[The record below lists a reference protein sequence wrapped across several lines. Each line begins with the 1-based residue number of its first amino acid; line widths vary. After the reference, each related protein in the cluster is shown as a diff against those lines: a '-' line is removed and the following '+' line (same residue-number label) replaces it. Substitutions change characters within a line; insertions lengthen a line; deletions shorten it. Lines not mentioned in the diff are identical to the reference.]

1 MLEQDRLAALASYR
15 ILDTAPEPSFDQLT
29 AFAAELFGAPI
40 ALISLVDE
48 HRQWFKSRH
57 GLDAEST
64 PRELAFC
71 DHALRQ
77 EPHSVMVVEDATRD
91 PRFAA
96 NPLVTGAPDIRFYAG
111 AVLSDRDG
119 ANLGTL
125 CVIDTDPR
133 PRPSDDELDRLR
145 ILADAVVARMEKSR
159 AERQAAEQR
168 RILSMTE
175 TISGVGHWRCD
186 LVNRT
191 IGWSDEVYRI
201 YGRDPAQFTPTFDNW
216 LEMYH
221 PDDRAAAQAR
231 AHQVVV
237 DRTVI
242 EHEVRLLRADGAIR
256 QGHSRATCEL
266 DENGRV
272 IAVFGVLRD
281 ITEER
286 ALRRKLEAS
295 EARARRIVADAY
307 QAIVSMD
314 EHGVVTDWNRFAET
328 TFGWRAEEAI
338 GRRLADLII
347 PEGLRE
353 SHQRGL
359 QRFLSTGEGVVLD
372 QRIEVPAVR
381 RDGLSF
387 PIELAI
393 SAARS
398 NDGWQFT
405 ALMHDISARKAQM
418 EEFETAFHSAS
429 VGMALVTLDGGFNKI
444 NAAFCGIV
452 GYDEAEMLRTDFQT
466 ITYPADLDKDL
477 SLLSRLIDGE
487 ITSYAMDKRY
497 LHKEGRIVWV
507 HLSVSLVRAPDGSPR
522 HFIAQVQDQ
531 TVRVE
536 AQEALE
542 RQTLELAAMATQL
555 ASARDAAESAN
566 HAKAEF
572 LANMSHELRTP
583 LNGVIGFSRL
593 LAESPNLGLE
603 DRRRAERVR
612 GAGEALNA
620 LINDVLDFSK
630 LEARAVTLE
639 SDPFSLKDTIV
650 ETTAMVETQA
660 GEHQV
665 DLRIVGDLDGRYVG
679 DRHRLRQVLLNLLS
693 NAVKF
698 TRQGTVTTRVEL
710 LGCEGGRARL
720 RVSVEDNGVGI
731 APDKLDRLFKRFSQT
746 DSSVTRTFGG
756 TGLGLAI
763 SRELV
768 ELMGGRIWVESE
780 VGEGSTFAFEIALPL
795 AHGEAATPSAEASVR
810 AVFPGRRIL
819 LVDDVELNRE
829 LFRELLERRGC
840 TVETAADGAEALKA
854 LENAAF
860 DLVLMDVHMPV
871 IDGLTATR
879 ELRRRGLTTAPVLAL
894 TASGAPQQI
903 AACLDA
909 GMVGHLLKPL
919 SERDLDQALTHHL
932 SQHPG
937 GAGFVAERSA
947 QDADEATT
955 RKALAATMG
964 AARTARL
971 AGMLRQQLDARF
983 LDEAPEVLRE
993 DAHRLAGSA
1002 GILGFMQLSHMA
1014 ADLETACVED
1024 LPLDE
1029 PLARLRAGVRRARA
1043 DLDAWI
1049 EDLSRQAA

>member
-1 MLEQDRLAALASYR
+1 MLENDRLAALASYR

-29 AFAAELFGAPI
+29 GFAAELFGAPI
-40 ALISLVDE
+40 ALVSLVDE
-48 HRQWFKSRH
+48 NRQWFKSRH
-57 GLDAEST
+57 GLDVDST

-71 DHALRQ
+71 AHALRQ
-77 EPHSVMVVEDATRD
+77 EPHSVMVVEDATAD
-91 PRFAA
+91 PRFSA

-119 ANLGTL
+119 FNLGTL
-125 CVIDTDPR
+125 CVIDTAPR
-133 PRPSDDELDRLR
+133 PRPSEDDLDRLKM
-145 ILADAVVARMEKSR
+145 LADAVVARMERGR

-168 RILSMTE
+168 RVLAMTE
-175 TISGVGHWRCD
+175 AISGVGHWRCD

-191 IGWSDEVYRI
+191 ISWSDEVYRI
-201 YGRDPAQFTPTFDNW
+201 YGLHPAAFTPTFENW
-216 LEMYH
+216 LELYH
-221 PDDRAAAQAR
+221 PDDRTLAEIR
-231 AHQVVV
+231 MRQVIAE
-237 DRTVI
+237 RTVL
-242 EHEVRLLRADGAIR
+242 EHELRVVRADGAIR
-256 QGHSRATCEL
+256 QAHSRATCEL
-266 DENGRV
+266 SDEGRV

-295 EARARRIVADAY
+295 EARARRVIADAY
-307 QAIVSMD
+307 QAIVTMD
-314 EHGVVTDWNRFAET
+314 EAGVVTDWNRFAER
-328 TFGWRAEEAI
+328 TFGWTAAEAM
-338 GRRLADLII
+338 GRSLSDLII
-347 PEGLRE
+347 PAELRRAHDQGLT
-353 SHQRGL
+353 
-359 QRFLSTGEGVVLD
+359 RFLTTGEAAVLD
-372 QRIEVPAVR
+372 QRIEISAQR
-381 RDGLSF
+381 RDGEVF
-387 PIELAI
+387 PVELAI
-393 SAARS
+393 SGTRS
-398 NDGWQFT
+398 GDGWRFT

-418 EEFETAFHSAS
+418 EEFETAFHHAS
-429 VGMALVTLDGGFNKI
+429 VGMALVTLDGAFNKV
-444 NAAFCGIV
+444 NAAFCDIV
-452 GYDEAEMLRTDFQT
+452 GYDETQMLATDFQT

-477 SLLSRLIDGE
+477 ALLGKLLDGE
-487 ITSYAMDKRY
+487 IASYAMDKRY
-497 LHKEGRIVWV
+497 LHKEGRLVWV

-531 TVRVE
+531 TARVE

-542 RQTLELAAMATQL
+542 RQTLQLAAMATQL
-555 ASARDAAESAN
+555 ASARDAAEEAN

-593 LAESPNLGLE
+593 LAESPHLAAE

-620 LINDVLDFSK
+620 LINDILDFSK

-639 SDPFSLKDTIV
+639 SAPFALKEMLV
-650 ETTAMVETQA
+650 ETTAMVEPQA
-660 GEHQV
+660 DEHQV
-665 DLRIVGDLDGRYVG
+665 DLRMVGDLDGWYAG
-679 DRHRLRQVLLNLLS
+679 DRHRLRQILLNLLS

-698 TRQGTVTTRVEL
+698 TRHGSVTTAVEIL
-710 LGCEGGRARL
+710 SQAEDRAAL
-720 RVSVEDNGVGI
+720 RISVVDQGVGI

-746 DSSVTRTFGG
+746 DSSITRTFGG

-780 VGEGSTFAFEIALPL
+780 LGEGSTFAFEIDLPL
-795 AHGEAATPSAEASVR
+795 AQAPTAVAPVEPGGRAA
-810 AVFPGRRIL
+810 FPGRRIL

-829 LFRELLERRGC
+829 LFSELLGRRGC
-840 TVETAADGAEALKA
+840 VVETADDGAQAVKA
-854 LENAAF
+854 LERAAF

-871 IDGLTATR
+871 VDGLTATR
-879 ELRRRGLTTAPVLAL
+879 EIRRRGLTAGPIVAL

-919 SERDLDQALTHHL
+919 SERDLDQALALHL
-932 SQHPG
+932 ANAP
-937 GAGFVAERSA
+937 VSA
-947 QDADEATT
+947 APADTGDDEAAA
-955 RKALAATMG
+955 RAALASAMG
-964 AARTARL
+964 AARIARL
-971 AGMLRQQLDARF
+971 AGMLRDQLAERF
-983 LDEAPEVLRE
+983 QDESPQALRE

-1002 GILGFMQLSHMA
+1002 GILGFMRLSRDA
-1014 ADLETACVED
+1014 AELETACID
-1024 LPLDE
+1024 GLPLDE
-1029 PLARLRAGVRRARA
+1029 PLERLRQGVRRALA

>member
-29 AFAAELFGAPI
+29 AFAAGLFDAPI

-64 PRELAFC
+64 PRETAFC
-71 DHALRQ
+71 AHALQQ
-77 EPHSVMVVEDATRD
+77 EPHSVMVVEDAARD

-125 CVIDTDPR
+125 CVIDSRPR
-133 PRPSDDELDRLR
+133 PRPSDDELGHLR
-145 ILADAVVARMEKSR
+145 ILADAVVARMEKGR
-159 AERQAAEQR
+159 AERQAADQR
-168 RILSMTE
+168 RVLAMTE

-191 IGWSDEVYRI
+191 ISWSDEVYRI
-201 YGRDPAQFTPTFDNW
+201 YGRSRANFTPTFDNW
-216 LEMYH
+216 LDMYH
-221 PDDRAAAQAR
+221 PDDRVIAEVR
-231 AHQVVV
+231 MRQVIAE
-237 DRTVI
+237 RTVL
-242 EHEVRLLRADGAIR
+242 EHELRLMRADGVLR

-272 IAVFGVLRD
+272 VAVFGVLRD
-281 ITEER
+281 ITEEQ

-295 EARARRIVADAY
+295 EARARRVIADAH
-307 QAIVSMD
+307 QAIVGMD
-314 EHGVVTDWNRFAET
+314 ERGVVTDWNPFAEA
-328 TFGWRAEEAI
+328 TFGWRTDEAV
-338 GRRLADLII
+338 GRPLADLII
-347 PEGLRE
+347 PEPLRDA
-353 SHQRGL
+353 HQAGMR
-359 QRFLSTGEGVVLD
+359 RFLATGEGVVLD
-372 QRIEVPAVR
+372 RRIEVPAVR
-381 RDGLSF
+381 RDGSTF

-393 SAARS
+393 SATHGA
-398 NDGWQFT
+398 DGWRFT
-405 ALMHDISARKAQM
+405 ALMHDISARKAQT

-444 NAAFCGIV
+444 NAAFCDIV
-452 GYDEAEMLRTDFQT
+452 GYDEAEMLATDFQA

-477 SLLSRLIDGE
+477 SLLGRLIDGE
-487 ITSYAMDKRY
+487 IGSYAMDKRY
-497 LHKEGRIVWV
+497 IHKEGRIVWV
-507 HLSVSLVRAPDGSPR
+507 HLSVSLVRAPDGAPR

-531 TVRVE
+531 TARVE

-555 ASARDAAESAN
+555 ASARDAAEAAN

-593 LAESPNLGLE
+593 LAESPHLATE

-630 LEARAVTLE
+630 LEARAVTLD
-639 SDPFSLKDTIV
+639 SDPFSFRELVV
-650 ETTAMVETQA
+650 ETTAMVEPQA
-660 GEHQV
+660 GEREV
-665 DLRIVGDLDGRYVG
+665 DLRIVGDVDGWYLG

-698 TRQGTVTTRVEL
+698 TRRGTVTTRAEL
-710 LGCEGGRARL
+710 LGVEGDRARL
-720 RVSVEDNGVGI
+720 RVSVEDQGVGI

-768 ELMGGRIWVESE
+768 ELMGGRIWVESA
-780 VGEGSTFAFEIALPL
+780 VGEGSTFAFEIPLPL
-795 AHGEAATPSAEASVR
+795 ARPQTATATAETPVR

-840 TVETAADGAEALKA
+840 AVETAADGAEALKA
-854 LENAAF
+854 LEGAAF

-903 AACLDA
+903 AACLDS

-919 SERDLDQALTHHL
+919 SERDLDQAL
-932 SQHPG
+932 SQHLAG
-937 GAGFVAERSA
+937 GGFVAERSA
-947 QDADEATT
+947 QDADEVAA
-955 RKALAATMG
+955 REALAATMG
-964 AARTARL
+964 PARTARL
-971 AGMLRQQLDARF
+971 ADMLRQQLDARF
-983 LDEAPEVLRE
+983 LDETPEALRE

-1002 GILGFMQLSHMA
+1002 GILGFMQLSRVA
-1014 ADLETACVED
+1014 AELETACVEA

-1029 PLARLRAGVRRARA
+1029 PLARLRTDVRRARA

-1049 EDLSRQAA
+1049 EELSRQAA

>member
-29 AFAAELFGAPI
+29 AFAADLFGAPI

-57 GLDAEST
+57 GLDGEST

-71 DHALRQ
+71 DHALRL
-77 EPHSVMVVEDATRD
+77 EPHSVMVVEDATQD

-96 NPLVTGAPDIRFYAG
+96 NPFVTGEPDVRFYAG
-111 AVLSDRDG
+111 ALLSDRDG

-125 CVIDTDPR
+125 CVIDSSPR
-133 PRPSDDELDRLR
+133 PRPTDDELDRLR
-145 ILADAVVARMEKSR
+145 ILADAVVSRMEKSR
-159 AERQAAEQR
+159 AERQAADQR
-168 RILSMTE
+168 RVLAMTE

-186 LVNRT
+186 LVNHT
-191 IGWSDEVYRI
+191 ISWSDEVYRI
-201 YGRDPAQFTPTFDNW
+201 YGRDPGSFVPTFDNW

-231 AHQVVV
+231 ARQVVV
-237 DRTVI
+237 DRTVV
-242 EHEVRLLRADGAIR
+242 EHELRLLRADGVVR

-266 DENGRV
+266 DETGRV
-272 IAVFGVLRD
+272 VAVFGVLRD

-295 EARARRIVADAY
+295 EARARRIIADAY
-307 QAIVSMD
+307 QAIVGMD
-314 EHGVVTDWNRFAET
+314 GGGVVTDWNRFAET

-338 GRRLADLII
+338 GRPLAELII
-347 PEGLRE
+347 PEHLRAAHENGLK
-353 SHQRGL
+353 
-359 QRFLSTGEGVVLD
+359 RFLATGEGVVLD

-381 RDGLSF
+381 RDGETF

-393 SAARS
+393 SAAPGV
-398 NDGWQFT
+398 DGWQFT
-405 ALMHDISARKAQM
+405 ALMHDISARRAQS
-418 EEFETAFHSAS
+418 EEFETAFHHAS

-452 GYDEAEMLRTDFQT
+452 GYDEAEMLATDFQT

-477 SLLSRLIDGE
+477 SLLGRLIDGE
-487 ITSYAMDKRY
+487 IASYAMDKRY

-507 HLSVSLVRAPDGSPR
+507 HLSVSLVRAPDGSPK

-531 TVRVE
+531 TARIE

-555 ASARDAAESAN
+555 ASARDAAEAAN

-593 LAESPNLGLE
+593 LAESPALATE

-620 LINDVLDFSK
+620 LINDILDFSK

-639 SDPFSLKDTIV
+639 SDPFSLKDLVV

-665 DLRIVGDLDGRYVG
+665 DLSLVGDLEGWYVG

-698 TRQGTVTTRVEL
+698 TRQGTVTTRAEL
-710 LGCEGGRARL
+710 LGGEGGRARL
-720 RVSVEDNGVGI
+720 RISIEDEGVGI

-768 ELMGGRIWVESE
+768 ELMGGRIWVEST
-780 VGEGSTFAFEIALPL
+780 VGEGSTFAFEITLPL
-795 AHGEAATPSAEASVR
+795 VGAQAAVPIEATARLA
-810 AVFPGRRIL
+810 FPGRRIL

-840 TVETAADGAEALKA
+840 KVATAADGVEALKA
-854 LENAAF
+854 LEAVAF
-860 DLVLMDVHMPV
+860 DLVLMDVHMPLM
-871 IDGLTATR
+871 DGLTATR
-879 ELRRRGLTTAPVLAL
+879 ELRRRDLTSAPVLAL

-903 AACLDA
+903 AACLEA

-919 SERDLDQALTHHL
+919 SERDLDQALALHL
-932 SQHPG
+932 TS
-937 GAGFVAERSA
+937 AGFVAGRSA
-947 QDADEATT
+947 QDADEAAT

-971 AGMLRQQLDARF
+971 ADMLRQQLDARF
-983 LDEAPEVLRE
+983 LDEDPEVLRE

-1014 ADLETACVED
+1014 AELETACVED

-1029 PLARLRAGVRRARA
+1029 PLARVRAGVRRARA